1 MKKYGL
7 AVLAGVLGLGITN
20 SMDPAQQQVP
30 ESGLVSLVMDTSSAT
45 DVGNPSY
52 SIQVNDYNP
61 AICDIPVPR
70 VYPKAMGKPHQGKLQ
85 NAMPLPYTPC
95 LDIQSMHH
103 YGTWELLS
111 TIAHAAYETYLE
123 YGLQTEVHDLSK
135 ERGGRFP
142 PHRSHQNGLDADIS
156 LFHYDPATKT
166 NSTAYRPI
174 GRNDNPQTWEV
185 NWHFIKTLQEQGTVR
200 AIFLDREYI
209 GKLRKYVLKQ
219 FGEQEWNHYGTV
231 LHHEP
236 GHNTHFH
243 VRIEAPTLPILLAQ
257 AEGRKG

>member
-1 MKKYGL
+1 MRRYTIAALCGL
-7 AVLAGVLGLGITN
+7 LSLGWHTTLDSAQQRTPYSLLETTVQTAAPQADTPPPAYDASAVCIPPFLD
-20 SMDPAQQQVP
+20 SPAQ
-30 ESGLVSLVMDTSSAT
+30 SL
-45 DVGNPSY
+45 
-52 SIQVNDYNP
+52 
-61 AICDIPVPR
+61 
-70 VYPKAMGKPHQGKLQ
+70 GKPNKGKLK
-85 NAMPLPYTPC
+85 NGVALPDNPC
-95 LDIQSMHH
+95 LDTKSPHR
-103 YGTWELLS
+103 YGTLELIT
-111 TIAHAAYETYLE
+111 TITQTAYETYLE
-123 YGLQTEVHDLSK
+123 YGVRTEVHDLS
-135 ERGGRFP
+135 RIGGGPLP

-156 LFHYDPATKT
+156 LFHYDPATKEF
-166 NSTAYRPI
+166 STAYRPI

-185 NWHFIKTLQEQGTVR
+185 NWHFIKTIQEQGTVR

-219 FGEQEWNHYGTV
+219 FGEQEWNHYGTI